1 MNTRNRNRL
10 ILVSIFILFLVPLV
24 AAVLMQPEQ
33 LGEDPVETVNRGDL
47 VQPPV
52 PMNPTGLRPL
62 GAGAEAGDESL
73 PIERRWLLVHP
84 VIDGCDAACEA
95 VVTDLRQ
102 VHLATG
108 RHQDKVAV
116 VLVAPEGLPPAR
128 LAALQGIYDR
138 LVIASDPTGGTRA
151 ALLAANG
158 GTPPGPGSTFIAD
171 PEGNL
176 MLHYAPGYAR
186 DDLNKD
192 LKKLL
197 KWSGR

>member
-1 MNTRNRNRL
+1 MNTQTRNRL
-10 ILVSIFILFLVPLV
+10 ILVAIFILFLVPLV

-33 LGEDPVETVNRGDL
+33 LGEDPVDTVNLGDL

-52 PMNPTGLRPL
+52 PMNPAGLTAL
-62 GAGAEAGDESL
+62 GTVSTEALE
-73 PIERRWLLVHP
+73 PRWLLVHP
-84 VIDGCDAACEA
+84 IIDGCDTACEQ

-108 RHQDKVAV
+108 RHQDKVAIA
-116 VLVAPEGLPPAR
+116 LVADETLPAEHI
-128 LAALQGIYDR
+128 AALEAIYPR
-138 LVIASDPTGGTRA
+138 LVIAADPSGGTRT
-151 ALLAANG
+151 ALLAANAG
-158 GTPPGPGSTFIAD
+158 SPPGAGSTFIAD

-186 DDLNKD
+186 GDLNQD

>member
-10 ILVSIFILFLVPLV
+10 ILVAIFVMFLVPLV

-33 LGEDPVETVNRGDL
+33 LGEDPVDTVNRGDL

-52 PMNPTGLRPL
+52 PMNPGGLGVL
-62 GAGAEAGDESL
+62 GDMDNDAMA
-73 PIERRWLLVHP
+73 RRWLLVHP
-84 VIDGCDAACEA
+84 IIEGCDTACED

-116 VLVAPEGLPPAR
+116 VLLAPENLDQER
-128 LAALQGIYDR
+128 LDALHGIYGR
-138 LVIASDPTGGTRA
+138 FVVATDPSGGTRT

-158 GTPPGPGSTFIAD
+158 GAPPRAGTTFIAD